1 MRKSL
6 YLALVFCGALL
17 LILTPAQTRADSVT
31 GDTTVVLDSSTVTTL
46 TGLGLSLSPLGQ
58 ASFDATTLTLMF
70 PITSGSLSATG
81 DVFKHDG
88 SGFSLATG
96 SDSIT
101 FRNLSL
107 NTATETLSGNVHFGN
122 TQMNGVT
129 LFDIGS
135 GGVLALSAQAAADL
149 SSAFG
154 VSDFTGTTFGTVSV
168 NIPLGGGTGDPS
180 GSGTPTSTPEPSV
193 FGLLASSAL
202 AIGGM
207 AFLRSRNRA
216 QLRTQFGQA

>member
-1 MRKSL
+1 
-6 YLALVFCGALL
+6 
-17 LILTPAQTRADSVT
+17 
-31 GDTTVVLDSSTVTTL
+31 
-46 TGLGLSLSPLGQ
+46 
-58 ASFDATTLTLMF
+58 MF

-81 DVFKHDG
+81 DIFNHDG
-88 SGFSLATG
+88 SGFSFASG

-101 FRNLSL
+101 FRNLII
-107 NTATETLSGNVHFGN
+107 NTATETLSGNVHFGS

-129 LFDIGS
+129 LFDIGT

-154 VSDFTGTTFGTVSV
+154 VSDFSGTTFGTASIT
-168 NIPLGGGTGDPS
+168 IPLGSGTGDSGDS
-180 GSGTPTSTPEPSV
+180 GSPTSTPEPSV
-193 FGLLASSAL
+193 LGLLASSAL